1 MALTSA
7 EKQRR
12 YRARKSNGN
21 ATVTPE
27 GNAPRCDTCEK
38 EYEGIGC
45 SDKCRQLQVD
55 LMGKRGPRSV
65 APMVTSPYAKHVVDV
80 VMGGTKPTFADLPAD
95 VQSDIEHFCS
105 ENNDGE
111 RSGSHSR
118 AAMTE
123 RAIHYQRVRGK
134 PRPRPTGSCLT
145 CGGPVEHPKVVKC
158 LKCCM
163 ENR

>member
-7 EKQRR
+7 EKQKR
-12 YRARKSNGN
+12 YRERQKVTKVTPNSNGN

-105 ENNDGE
+105 ENNNGE
-111 RSGSHSR
+111 RSASHSWV
-118 AAMTE
+118 AMTE
-123 RAIHYQRVRGK
+123 RALRYLGTAK
-134 PRPRPTGSCLT
+134 ALNLLLN
-145 CGGPVEHPKVVKC
+145 PK
-158 LKCCM
+158 
-163 ENR
+163 ENK